1 VSESRP
7 ASESLEGVVRRVVYA
22 APDGGFA
29 VLRLEVEGRPLPVTV
44 LGPFAEAVT
53 GELMRLEGVW
63 ERHAVHGEQFRA
75 QRVIVEVPRT
85 PNGVRRYL
93 QTLKGIG
100 PALAERLL
108 TSFGVEA
115 LEVLETEPWRSAQ
128 VRGMTKKR
136 AAAVA
141 LEAAAR
147 RHEREVMVFLQ
158 GLGVSL
164 AYAARIRKVYG
175 SDAVQRVRDNP
186 YRLARDI
193 PGIGFLL
200 ADRIARS
207 LGIEANSPLRLQAG
221 VLHLV
226 TSFVDEG
233 HTFAPIEE
241 LGARTT
247 EALATTA
254 DAVAGAVSQ
263 LIDEGALVREGEAI
277 YPTWL
282 HRAETEAAQRVLA
295 LLAAPPP
302 SLVTDAALPAAAKQ
316 AQLMA
321 GLSVGQRAAVRLSQE
336 ARVLVLTGGP
346 GTGKTTVV
354 KAVVGAWEVAKKRVL
369 LAAPTGRAAKR
380 LQEATGH
387 AAHTVHRTLEWG
399 RPSGQPGKSPF
410 GRGPDHPLEVDLLVV
425 DEASMLDTVLFR
437 ALVEA
442 VPLGAS
448 LMLVGDIDQLP
459 SVGAGQVL
467 ADVIGSGVIPVARL
481 TEIFRQASGSSITDN
496 AYRILSGEVPVGN
509 LRAAEGAAGGDFYFI
524 SVEDPERLRELVVR
538 LCQERIPEAFG
549 LDPRR
554 DIQVL
559 SPMHRG
565 PAGTEELNRALQEA
579 LNPTGQALDAGRAGL
594 RVGDKV
600 MQVRN
605 DYDRDVF
612 NGDVGQVISAQ
623 VADGEDEDLRL
634 QVDFDGRSVTYV
646 DDEIDQ
652 LELAYAVSVHKSQGS
667 EYPAVVLALHTQ
679 HWLLL
684 RRNLLYTAVTRGKRL
699 VVIVGSERALRRAV
713 AEVADSTRHT
723 GLRQRLQQQRAV
735 H

>member
-1 VSESRP
+1 
-7 ASESLEGVVRRVVYA
+7 VRRVVYA
-22 APDGGFA
+22 APDGSFA
-29 VLRLEVEGRPLPVTV
+29 VLRLAVEGRALPVTV

-53 GELMRLEGVW
+53 GELMRVEGTW
-63 ERHAVHGEQFRA
+63 EKHPVHGEQFRA
-75 QRVIVEVPRT
+75 QRAVVEVPRT
-85 PNGVRRYL
+85 PDGVQRYL

-100 PALAERLL
+100 PALAQRLV
-108 TSFGVEA
+108 TSFGVGA
-115 LEVLETEPWRSAQ
+115 LEVLENEPWRSAQ
-128 VRGMTKKR
+128 VRGMSKKR

-141 LEAAAR
+141 VETAAR
-147 RHEREVMVFLQ
+147 RQEREVMVFLQ

-164 AYAARIRKVYG
+164 AYAARIRRVYG
-175 SDAVQRVRDNP
+175 NDAVQKVRDNP

-207 LGIEANSPLRLQAG
+207 LGIGADSPLRLQAG

-226 TSFVDEG
+226 SVFVDEG
-233 HTFAPIEE
+233 HTFAPIDE
-241 LGARTT
+241 LTGRTH
-247 EALATTA
+247 EALAIEPELVATA
-254 DAVAGAVSQ
+254 IDQ
-263 LIDEGALVREGEAI
+263 LVQEGALVRELDAV
-277 YPTWL
+277 YPAWL
-282 HRAETEAAQRVLA
+282 HRAETEAAQRLVS
-295 LLAAPPP
+295 LLVAPPP
-302 SLVTDAALPAAAKQ
+302 VLNPDPAWPGTAVQAAL
-316 AQLMA
+316 MA
-321 GLSVGQRAAVRLSQE
+321 RLSDGQRAAVKLSQE
-336 ARVLVLTGGP
+336 SRVLVLTGGP
-346 GTGKTTVV
+346 GTGKTTVLR
-354 KAVVGAWEVAKKRVL
+354 AVVGAWEAARKRVL

-380 LQEATGH
+380 LQDATGH

-399 RPSGQPGKSPF
+399 RPSAGKSPF
-410 GRGPDHPLEVDLLVV
+410 GRDLQRPLEVDLLVV
-425 DEASMLDTVLFR
+425 DEASMLDTALFR
-437 ALVEA
+437 ALVQA

-448 LMLVGDIDQLP
+448 LMLVGDVDQLP

-467 ADVIGSGVIPVARL
+467 ADVITSGVVPVARL
-481 TEIFRQASGSSITDN
+481 TDD
-496 AYRILSGEVPVGN
+496 AYRILSGQVPIGG
-509 LRAAEGAAGGDFYFI
+509 LRAEEGGAAGGDFYFI
-524 SVEDPERLRELVVR
+524 PAEDPERLREVVVR
-538 LCQERIPEAFG
+538 LCLQRIPEAFG

-565 PAGTEELNRALQEA
+565 PAGTEELNRALQQA
-579 LNPTGQALDAGRAGL
+579 LNPDGVALDEGRGL

-612 NGDVGQVISAQ
+612 NGDVGLVRMAARGGDAPGHGDDRTDDDEHAQ
-623 VADGEDEDLRL
+623 V
-634 QVDFDGRSVTYV
+634 QVDFDGRLVDYV

-667 EYPAVVLALHTQ
+667 EYPAVVIALHTQ

-713 AEVADSTRHT
+713 AEIADSSRHT
-723 GLRQRLQQQRAV
+723 GLSQRLARLAAV